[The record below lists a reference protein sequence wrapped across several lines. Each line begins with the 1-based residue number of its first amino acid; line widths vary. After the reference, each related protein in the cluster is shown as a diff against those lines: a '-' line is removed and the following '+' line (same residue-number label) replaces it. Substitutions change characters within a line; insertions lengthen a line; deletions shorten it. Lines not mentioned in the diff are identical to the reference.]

1 MSGSSI
7 LRLIAKKVVFMTSAS
22 TEAEHIHLAITFE
35 RARHRV
41 LQNHTSFSSSRHQEP
56 VQLSSSSLE
65 TRFPSWNPLPGIN
78 RTRLSLPLPERTS
91 SIYYSRRKV
100 IYQPTL
106 PRPYLRT
113 VFYLNLSL
121 LVHNI
126 AIYTSF
132 CRFSSDGKGC

>member
-7 LRLIAKKVVFMTSAS
+7 LRLIAKKVVFMASAS

-41 LQNHTSFSSSRHQEP
+41 LRNHISFSSSLHQEP
-56 VQLSSSSLE
+56 AQLSSSSLE

-78 RTRLSLPLPERTS
+78 RTRLSLLSPNE
-91 SIYYSRRKV
+91 YSPSMIHAGRL
-100 IYQPTL
+100 YQPTP